1 MLTHIE
7 QPFDG
12 LFVRGSSM
20 LERLHVTVIEW
31 SANETRNLIK
41 NSELDKGSIDR
52 GLSFII
58 KDFACWNGKTTKIRR
73 TAVRETGVSRQN
85 RGQIGGPSET
95 LRTSHHYVIEGT
107 KGLINWATT
116 VPRGSSL
123 SNNQDIFLSGLHRK
137 YFFHLV
143 EFS

>member
-1 MLTHIE
+1 MLTHIK

-58 KDFACWNGKTTKIRR
+58 KDFACSNGKTTKIRR

-85 RGQIGGPSET
+85 GGQVGAPLKPFERHTTMLSRGLRGLSIGPPLCQEVQASQT
-95 LRTSHHYVIEGT
+95 T
-107 KGLINWATT
+107 K
-116 VPRGSSL
+116 
-123 SNNQDIFLSGLHRK
+123 IFFYLVCTENI
-137 YFFHLV
+137 FFI
-143 EFS
+143 